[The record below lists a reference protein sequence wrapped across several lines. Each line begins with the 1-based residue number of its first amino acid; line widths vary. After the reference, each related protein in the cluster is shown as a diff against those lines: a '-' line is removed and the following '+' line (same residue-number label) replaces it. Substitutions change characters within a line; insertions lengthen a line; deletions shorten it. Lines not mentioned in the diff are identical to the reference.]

1 MRSAVVAAV
10 AMVFVISVP
19 VRATLIGTQVTG
31 ALYFVGYPQNFL
43 DPINGR
49 VPAGYLNVAGTTV
62 TISSNAVEYGFAD
75 GTATIT
81 ADFTGTQLV
90 VTDTPQITFT
100 YNPLQ
105 LVFTNPAFT
114 KLATLSDGF
123 PGGGMAGSLSGS
135 VITLNW
141 LGGQVTAGVS
151 LQAVFNV
158 SVPASPL
165 LGIELTPTNAVVI
178 SWPAASTGFSLQ
190 QNSNLNLTNW
200 VNVSAEPVVKNGL
213 NEVIVS
219 PPTGQHFYRLTFP

>member
-10 AMVFVISVP
+10 AIVFAISVP
-19 VRATLIGTQVTG
+19 ARATLIGTQVTG
-31 ALYFVGYPQNFL
+31 SLYFVGWPQNVF
-43 DPINGR
+43 DPINNL
-49 VPAGYLNVAGTTV
+49 VPAGYLNRAGTTV

-90 VTDTPQITFT
+90 VTDTPQSTAT
-100 YNPLQ
+100 YNPFQ
-105 LVFTNPAFT
+105 MAFTNPAFT
-114 KLATLSDGF
+114 NLATVSDSF

-135 VITLNW
+135 VITLDW
-141 LGGQVTAGVS
+141 AGGHVTAGVS

-165 LGIELTPTNAVVI
+165 LDIELTPTNAVVI

-190 QNSNLNLTNW
+190 QNSNLNPTNW
-200 VNVSAEPVVKNGL
+200 VNVSTEPVVTNGL
-213 NEVIVS
+213 HEVIVS
-219 PPTGQHFYRLTFP
+219 PPAGQQFYRLTFP